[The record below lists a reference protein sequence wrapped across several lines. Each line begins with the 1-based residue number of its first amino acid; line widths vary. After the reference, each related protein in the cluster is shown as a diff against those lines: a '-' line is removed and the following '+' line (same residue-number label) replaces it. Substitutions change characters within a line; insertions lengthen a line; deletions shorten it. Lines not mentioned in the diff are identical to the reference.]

1 MRSQEKLETM
11 KVFRWKTESRQKL
24 ETLLKIF
31 SFSGYFLKLSEIL
44 IESNYMNA
52 SARLR
57 WIENLGD
64 ELNSLPSCCD
74 KS

>member
-1 MRSQEKLETM
+1 MRTQEKLETM
-11 KVFRWKTESRQKL
+11 KVFRLKTESRQKL

-31 SFSGYFLKLSEIL
+31 PFSGFFLKLSEIL

-57 WIENLGD
+57 WIENLDD

>member
-1 MRSQEKLETM
+1 MRTQEKLETM

-31 SFSGYFLKLSEIL
+31 PFSGFFLKLSEIL

-57 WIENLGD
+57 WIENLDD